1 MVVLK
6 GFSPNEFVEWED
18 SHPLC
23 SNALSL
29 SGSVMITITITI
41 TTYGHLCFQQIAHP
55 PLKIVAKTAS
65 IVDG

>member
-18 SHPLC
+18 SHTLC
-23 SNALSL
+23 SNTLSP

-41 TTYGHLCFQQIAHP
+41 TITCP
-55 PLKIVAKTAS
+55 KPSPAS
-65 IVDG
+65 PDGMTTVF